1 MKKFFIQLLNNNY
14 FIVLLVILIGIGS
27 NYFLNDDNV
36 IEEIAEKV
44 IEEETGIN
52 IDLTPES
59 PEN

>member
-1 MKKFFIQLLNNNY
+1 MKKFFIKLLNNNY

-44 IEEETGIN
+44 IEEEIGIN